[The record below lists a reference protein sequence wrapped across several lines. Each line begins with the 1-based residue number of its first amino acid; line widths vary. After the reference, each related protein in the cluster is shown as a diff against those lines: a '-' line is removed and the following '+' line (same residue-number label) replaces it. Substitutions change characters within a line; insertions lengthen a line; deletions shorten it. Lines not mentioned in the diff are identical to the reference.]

1 MDYYGKSFK
10 VFAIKSKK
18 NSNVFIDYV
27 NVDQPIHDDYL
38 YTDDEEFEEFMN
50 YYKEGI
56 GNLEGR

>member
-1 MDYYGKSFK
+1 MDYYGKGFK